1 LSSPVT
7 HGRPSKSSWVVSD
20 MFSSWLY
27 APDRL
32 KWVKSEKPKG
42 CVFCRIGKDRKLAEH
57 FVLKKTEGF
66 FVVMNIYPYNTGH
79 LQVIPLRHV
88 MGLED
93 LSDEETKEMFVL
105 VKRSMKL
112 LRKVLEPIGFNVGV
126 NEGGS
131 ISGASI
137 EHLHV
142 HVVPRFRTDF
152 GFIDVIGGT
161 KVLPE
166 EVGKTYRRLMKEVK
180 ILG

>member
-1 LSSPVT
+1 
-7 HGRPSKSSWVVSD
+7 

-32 KWVKSEKPKG
+32 KWVKSEKPQKG
-42 CVFCRIGKDRKLAEH
+42 CVFCRIGGDANPSKH
-57 FVLKKTEGF
+57 FILKKAKGF

-88 MGLED
+88 TTIEELT
-93 LSDEETKEMFVL
+93 DEETKDMFVL
-105 VKRSMKL
+105 VKKSVKL
-112 LRKVLEPIGFNVGV
+112 LKRVLKPIGFNIGL
-126 NEGGS
+126 NQGGS
-131 ISGASI
+131 ASGASI

-166 EVGKTYRRLMKEVK
+166 EVGKTFRKLKKEVK

>member
-1 LSSPVT
+1 
-7 HGRPSKSSWVVSD
+7 

-32 KWVKSEKPKG
+32 KWVKGEKPKG
-42 CVFCRIGKDRKLAEH
+42 CVFCKIGADASPARH
-57 FVLKKTEGF
+57 FILKKTKGF

-88 MGLED
+88 TTIEELT
-93 LSDEETKEMFVL
+93 DEETKEMFVL
-105 VKRSMKL
+105 VKKSVKL
-112 LRKVLEPIGFNVGV
+112 LKKVLDPIGFNIGL
-126 NEGGS
+126 NQGGTA
-131 ISGASI
+131 SGASI

-166 EVGKTYRRLMKEVK
+166 EVGKTFRKLKKEVK